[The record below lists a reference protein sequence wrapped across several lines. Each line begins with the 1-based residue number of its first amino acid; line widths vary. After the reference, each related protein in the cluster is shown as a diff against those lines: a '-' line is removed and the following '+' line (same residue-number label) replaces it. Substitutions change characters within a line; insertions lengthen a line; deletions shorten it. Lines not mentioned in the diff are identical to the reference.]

1 MSLSQWVDLARF
13 DGDRGWR
20 SVHRLTVLVA
30 LPGWGRTTWLRQL
43 AGPGPRRGADRDLG
57 RDPTGLRC
65 LSRRRRA
72 DGPDWSSTTSCSAM
86 TTPAGLGW
94 AGLHDHLRTHDV
106 RAAVSSLDHPP
117 AGPSDTLVLDER
129 DLALTADQVAR
140 VVEANAGH
148 IPVDRFTTLPL
159 SVLQCPSLLRRH
171 VEHLVTSGDEWP
183 SPDSRL
189 ELNPLLDLLVLPDET
204 RRRSRTLRMLDHGMS
219 LRWFSLSSMPA
230 ALGASPEDFARL
242 ECSPYGTVEV
252 DEETGQTVFHWGE
265 RSWQLLLAQDVAD
278 LRRAI
283 RDASAAGQLILQ
295 LFHLCLAGELST
307 AEELV
312 FDHFRYFLL
321 ATNEITAQALIAAE
335 RTDLA
340 DRPNLALLIG
350 QLLDR
355 RGAGRRARWYF
366 QRTADVVDPAQGG
379 TLFNTYR
386 LTCRRLLALVSL
398 GDRNRTHQ
406 GLDAV
411 REMLGSADDSGL
423 LTLAD
428 DDPVVAQ
435 DLAAELYIPF
445 WAAIQTDQ
453 HELAQQLGELMR
465 DHAPRRAGPSSPRR

>member
-1 MSLSQWVDLARF
+1 M
-13 DGDRGWR
+13 
-20 SVHRLTVLVA
+20 
-30 LPGWGRTTWLRQL
+30 
-43 AGPGPRRGADRDLG
+43 
-57 RDPTGLRC
+57 
-65 LSRRRRA
+65 
-72 DGPDWSSTTSCSAM
+72 
-86 TTPAGLGW
+86 
-94 AGLHDHLRTHDV
+94 
-106 RAAVSSLDHPP
+106 
-117 AGPSDTLVLDER
+117 
-129 DLALTADQVAR
+129 
-140 VVEANAGH
+140 
-148 IPVDRFTTLPL
+148 
-159 SVLQCPSLLRRH
+159 
-171 VEHLVTSGDEWP
+171 
-183 SPDSRL
+183 
-189 ELNPLLDLLVLPDET
+189 
-204 RRRSRTLRMLDHGMS
+204 
-219 LRWFSLSSMPA
+219 
-230 ALGASPEDFARL
+230 
-242 ECSPYGTVEV
+242 
-252 DEETGQTVFHWGE
+252 
-265 RSWQLLLAQDVAD
+265 AD